1 MNKNNIKISVDLK
14 NAIKNAEVISYVDY
28 NELNAVHL
36 FVGIWNNDSITQKII
51 KNIGNAGY
59 YKILNGICADL
70 RDKLTTES
78 KSAVE
83 IIESLIEEFPE
94 KTINSINVLDKI
106 LSIKDET
113 INKWVGGITFDFMNK
128 SAFEL
133 VEQPDEMMDDEP
145 HYDDNTGGSMLDR
158 WCTNLNKK
166 CTERGFDAVIA
177 RDAEIR
183 RIENIL
189 CRRKK
194 NNPVLVGD
202 PGVGKTAI
210 IEGLVGRI
218 VSGDIHGELRN
229 KVIYATTAGELTS
242 GARFRGDL
250 EERVEGIISELE
262 QDRNKI
268 LFIDEIHTV
277 MKKSSDIAD
286 LIKPALSG
294 KNISCIGATTNT
306 EWRKYFSKDGAMS
319 RRMSVVQVNEPSLN
333 DTIDIV
339 KSTKANI
346 EEFHGVSVNLKVV
359 ERCVRLADKWIS
371 DNQFPDKAFDVIDD
385 SCVLARQRGSKRVS
399 QADVDNSI
407 HNLTSGKMS
416 GTGVKVK
423 SLSTIQNRIQK
434 TLMGQDVIINEV
446 CDFIRVAESGLGD
459 DDKPKGVFLF
469 RGISGVGKTALSKA
483 ISTELKLNLIKVDM
497 GEYSESHSVSKII
510 GSPPG
515 YVGHDEGGKITEL
528 VHRNPHSVIILDEIE
543 KAHRN
548 VLNALLGVFDEGYMT
563 DSGGRKIDFS
573 NAYIIMTSNVASKEG
588 KKGKFGFTGT
598 GGGLV
603 NAEIIRVFSSEFVNR
618 INYIAHFAA
627 LDENT
632 INIIVSAELKKLKG
646 IMNSKGIDVVFS
658 RSCKSEVSR
667 LAIKEKM
674 GARPISRII
683 HNKIKPILSKLIL
696 DVKSK
701 KAEIYYEKETFKIK
715 T

>member
-78 KSAVE
+78 KSAIE

-128 SAFEL
+128 STFEL

-145 HYDDNTGGSMLDR
+145 HYDDNTDGSMLDR

-166 CTERGFDAVIA
+166 CEERGFDAVIA

-416 GTGVKVK
+416 GAGIKVK

-563 DSGGRKIDFS
+563 DSAGRKIDFS

-618 INYIAHFAA
+618 INYIAHFAI

>member
-78 KSAVE
+78 KSAIE

-128 SAFEL
+128 STFEL

-145 HYDDNTGGSMLDR
+145 HYDDNTDGSMLDR

-166 CTERGFDAVIA
+166 CKERGFDAVIA

-371 DNQFPDKAFDVIDD
+371 DNQFPYKAFDVIDD

-416 GTGVKVK
+416 GAGIKVK

-563 DSGGRKIDFS
+563 DSAGRKIDFS

-588 KKGKFGFTGT
+588 KKGKFGFTGS

-618 INYIAHFAA
+618 INYIAHFAT